1 MNCSSVSFGFRSSAT
16 GAVLPLEF
24 TVAGQVR
31 TVTLPSRIT
40 VSGAETYTAAGR
52 AGLGLIQAPR
62 YRLET
67 DFRSGALVPVLIET
81 PPTPTP
87 VSVLYPRAKHLSPRL
102 RAFIDWLAE
111 RFRAETEAG

>member
-1 MNCSSVSFGFRSSAT
+1 MVGFRSSAT
-16 GAVLPLEF
+16 GGVLPLEF
-24 TVAGQVR
+24 TTPDGSIR
-31 TVTLPSRIT
+31 EVTLPCTLT
-40 VSGAETYTAAGR
+40 VSGAETYKAAAR

-67 DFRSGALVPVLIET
+67 DFRSGALVPVLADA

-102 RAFIDWLAE
+102 RVFIDWLAG
-111 RFRAETEAG
+111 RFRGLREVTPR